1 MRGVV
6 GAWVQ
11 CVGGGVSHILL
22 VVDGAVLVAFWN
34 VVVVCSVLV
43 EVSVVYVLVCF

>member
-1 MRGVV
+1 MRGMV

-22 VVDGAVLVAFWN
+22 VVDGAVLVACWN
-34 VVVVCSVLV
+34 VVVVCGMLV
-43 EVSVVYVLVCF
+43 EISMVYCFNCM